1 MEGMKTPEIVI
12 SGKRN
17 GEGIVIMDSLCGR
30 SREIIQFHIDRCRD
44 ILRIVDNEP
53 AGPDEI
59 AFQHFK
65 STIHSSKNGVLLW
78 QAVLTLEFKVFHRHL
93 IYSIL
98 FKII

>member
-1 MEGMKTPEIVI
+1 MTASFEQEGMIEGMKTPEIVI

-65 STIHSSKNGVLLW
+65 STIHSSKNGVLLV
-78 QAVLTLEFKVFHRHL
+78 ASCPHL
-93 IYSIL
+93 RV
-98 FKII
+98 